1 METIRIT
8 IPKSKL
14 LVGDLLVYDISAYG
28 FKLGYFEMLFDGIRG
43 DRLKLNTNTR
53 IIINDGDKD
62 IYEKKIDIDIDIC
75 LFDSV
80 INFETLSD
88 SEKEICGNLNV
99 VKFDGYYYI
108 PFNGQQWR
116 PKEYG
121 YCRVGGISG
130 LYKIVEIYNDL
141 SGNAKLL

>member
-8 IPKSKL
+8 IPKS
-14 LVGDLLVYDISAYG
+14 VVYDISAYG
-28 FKLGYFEMLFDGIRG
+28 FKLGYFEMFFDGIRG

-62 IYEKKIDIDIDIC
+62 IYEKKIDMDIDIC

-121 YCRVGGISG
+121 YCRVGGISS

-141 SGNAKLL
+141 NILSIL